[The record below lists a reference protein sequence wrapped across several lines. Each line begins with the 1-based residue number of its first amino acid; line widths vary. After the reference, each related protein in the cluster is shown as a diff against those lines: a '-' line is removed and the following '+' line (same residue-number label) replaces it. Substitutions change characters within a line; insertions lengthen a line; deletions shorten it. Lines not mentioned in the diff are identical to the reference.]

1 MVKYNV
7 QNLLGS
13 HQVSATIS
21 VRHDNQIITFF
32 AIRLLVIIMYYS
44 LKESNL
50 GKKFLASSTMHDLCT
65 VFNMD
70 KRYEERKVVGYSCV
84 LVT

>member
-21 VRHDNQIITFF
+21 VRHDNQLNLLTLF

-70 KRYEERKVVGYSCV
+70 KKYEERKVVVISV
-84 LVT
+84 FW

>member
-21 VRHDNQIITFF
+21 VSHDNQIIFTVF

-70 KRYEERKVVGYSCV
+70 KKYEERKVVVISV
-84 LVT
+84 FW

>member
-21 VRHDNQIITFF
+21 VRHDNLTLF
-32 AIRLLVIIMYYS
+32 AIRLLVIMMYYS

-70 KRYEERKVVGYSCV
+70 KKYEERKVVVISV
-84 LVT
+84 FW